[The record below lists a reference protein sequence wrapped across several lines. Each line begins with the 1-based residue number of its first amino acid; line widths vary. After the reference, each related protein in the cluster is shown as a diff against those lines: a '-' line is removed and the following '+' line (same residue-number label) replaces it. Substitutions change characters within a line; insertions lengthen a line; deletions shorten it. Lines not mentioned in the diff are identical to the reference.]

1 MNIAQDEAH
10 PQRTLPQ
17 RTLAYK
23 GMATDTARWD
33 SFTHRDDDISIC
45 TPEKCG
51 TTWLQTMI
59 AMMILR
65 TTEVNP
71 PPTVISPWLDA
82 GLMPLEMMLPML
94 EDQQHRRFM
103 KTHTPLDGIPYFES
117 CTYLTVH
124 RDPRDVHF
132 SMRNHAL
139 NMHNDGLAGQFP
151 EDINEGFLN
160 WVNLPHVDGAQEVF
174 SLEALTHHYLTYKKF
189 EHLPN
194 MHMFHYA
201 DMLRDPKAAM
211 AQVAGILNL
220 DVEDSLMDQLVEAS
234 SFKQM
239 KENAGKFVPGAG
251 MGLWLDEGKFFNK
264 GASKQWE
271 GVISD
276 ENLAAYDAR
285 MAKLLS
291 PEDVAWYQGGANG

>member
-1 MNIAQDEAH
+1 MGNLMNIA
-10 PQRTLPQ
+10 LPQ
-17 RTLAYK
+17 RTQAYK
-23 GMATDTARWD
+23 GMATDTDRWD
-33 SFTHRDDDISIC
+33 SFTHRDDDIFIC

-51 TTWLQTMI
+51 TTWLQTMV

-65 TTEVNP
+65 TPELNP
-71 PPTVISPWLDA
+71 PATVISPWLDA

-94 EDQQHRRFM
+94 EGQEHRRFM

-117 CTYLTVH
+117 CTYITVH
-124 RDPRDVHF
+124 RDPRDIHF
-132 SMRNHAL
+132 SMRSHAL
-139 NMHNDGLAGQFP
+139 NMHNEGLSDQFP
-151 EDINEGFLN
+151 KDVNEGFKN
-160 WVNLPHVDGAQEVF
+160 WVDLPHVAGAQEVF
-174 SLEALTHHYLTYKKF
+174 SLEALTHHYQTYKKF

-194 MHMFHYA
+194 LHMLHYA

-211 AQVAGILNL
+211 EKVAAILGL
-220 DVEDSLMDQLVEAS
+220 DIENSLMDQLVEAS

-251 MGLWLDEGKFFNK
+251 MGLWKDESTFFNK

-271 GVISD
+271 GVISE

-285 MAKLLS
+285 MAELLS
-291 PEDVAWYQGGANG
+291 PEDIAWYQNGSAGA